1 MENLKH
7 LKPILKTSQQRDDQ
21 LFDSFDGIL
30 GIETTL
36 FPQSLI
42 VSYQTH
48 RSLIRSGE
56 NLNSTVFWN
65 GKYIYLFLL
74 LLLMKP
80 HIAPTVS
87 NNKNYNNLT
96 IVMVTYSHQLLE
108 TSTSTWTDPFVEQAQ

>member
-56 NLNSTVFWN
+56 NLNSTVF
-65 GKYIYLFLL
+65 
-74 LLLMKP
+74 
-80 HIAPTVS
+80 
-87 NNKNYNNLT
+87 
-96 IVMVTYSHQLLE
+96 
-108 TSTSTWTDPFVEQAQ
+108 